1 MSGALSVLVLVLIVI
16 FQNVEIVEADVLF
29 FTISMPKAT
38 LLGITLLIGIILGIV
53 FATFRG
59 RSRR

>member
-1 MSGALSVLVLVLIVI
+1 MLVLVLIVI
-16 FQNVEIVEADVLF
+16 IQNVEIVEADLLF

-38 LLGITLLIGIILGIV
+38 LLGITLLIGIILGVV